1 MKIEPLYGVIY
12 KITINDDEKNLSM
25 KRLTAK
31 ALEKLQK
38 EYEGGLSEDEIQV
51 LRFTSQSGDTVLIL
65 SRSEPSAAAD
75 SFFACDIRGA
85 SVLGALCRALVREKL
100 HLSED
105 IRVYVASSGESFRA
119 VLKNPSE
126 RASEL
131 CGEFGDYC
139 EITELFAA
147 QTAENLAETARGEE
161 IEQLADALS

>member
-12 KITINDDEKNLSM
+12 KVILNADEKDLPL
-25 KRLTAK
+25 KRLIPK
-31 ALEKLQK
+31 ALEKLSR
-38 EYEGGLSEDEIQV
+38 EYEGLSEDEISAQ
-51 LRFTSQSGDTVLIL
+51 RFTSQSGDEVLIL
-65 SRSEPSAAAD
+65 SRTEPSALSD

-85 SVLGALCRALVREKL
+85 LTLGALCRALVREKL
-100 HLSED
+100 HISEN
-105 IRVYVASSGESFRA
+105 IRVYVASTGECFRA

-161 IEQLADALS
+161 IAELAEALP